1 MRRMVLDGAVAPT
14 LTPAES
20 LREVLDAEDDALSEF
35 ALACVEEEDPCPL
48 GATDSAVRDRL
59 ESWLADLD
67 RGPQSVRG
75 RANGVTEVYEDEIL
89 AVLDEALSDSGLWVD
104 VWGALGSTIE
114 GDASGLDDL
123 PPLSDGGGAASAA
136 RSGDSGAIVDGV
148 HLAVI
153 CSDGP
158 ALSVDEAKDATQ
170 GHGFLATYIAAGFVS
185 CTGWPNPEDIPS
197 PTVSASVD
205 VLIIT
210 NSLDTRTPTA
220 QAQALMDLFTEP
232 AALSVDI
239 VAHTVLFGYV
249 ECADDAALAF
259 LLRGARP
266 SAFAG
271 CSA

>member
-1 MRRMVLDGAVAPT
+1 MVLDGAVAPT

-48 GATDSAVRDRL
+48 GATDSAVRDR
-59 ESWLADLD
+59 
-67 RGPQSVRG
+67 
-75 RANGVTEVYEDEIL
+75 
-89 AVLDEALSDSGLWVD
+89 
-104 VWGALGSTIE
+104 LGSTIE